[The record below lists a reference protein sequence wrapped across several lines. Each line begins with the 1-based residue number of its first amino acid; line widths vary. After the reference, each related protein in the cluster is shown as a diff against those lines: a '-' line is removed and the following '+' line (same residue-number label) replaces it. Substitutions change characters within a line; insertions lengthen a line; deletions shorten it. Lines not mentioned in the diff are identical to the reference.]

1 MREVIREY
9 SRAIL
14 TVIVAIIIF
23 ALFAGGKYILRAFR
37 EAKES
42 NEFVNL
48 DEFKYSTY
56 INNNIQLGIF
66 ELPLLSKDSEAFTF
80 RANLIN
86 ESERE
91 EKAVYYLAKDFIGAH
106 VNNGDVKDAVKDIYI
121 MSIDYTPLDG
131 MSLEKRIY
139 PTYFLNG
146 KQSTKEEV
154 MTYINEENY
163 KAGNVTHKISDFEY
177 YTFNKEGNYTIS
189 VRVNAEGMYSTRM
202 FSIALINLD

>member
-14 TVIVAIIIF
+14 AVIIAIIIF
-23 ALFAGGKYILRAFR
+23 ALFAGGKYILRTFR

-66 ELPLLSKDSEAFTF
+66 ELPLLSK
-80 RANLIN
+80 
-86 ESERE
+86 ESEEFVFRTNLSNE
-91 EKAVYYLAKDFIGAH
+91 NERNEKSIYYLAKDFIGAH
-106 VNNGDVKDAVKDIYI
+106 VNNGNVKDAVKDIYI
-121 MSIDYTPLDG
+121 ISIDYTPLDG
-131 MSLEKRIY
+131 MALEKRIY

-146 KQSTKEEV
+146 NKSTKEEV
-154 MTYINEENY
+154 MTYVNEENY
-163 KAGNVTHKISDFEY
+163 KAGDIEYKISDFEY
-177 YTFNKEGNYTIS
+177 YTFNKEGNYTLS
-189 VRVNAEGMYSTRM
+189 VRVNADGMYSTRM